1 MNYQQQQL
9 SFSMAKRD
17 YEDRDKDRHRRRKQN
32 EHAQI
37 HVPGE
42 SAVTR
47 KRPAAHRALS
57 KRRIRKDQSAKR
69 RNDYDN
75 ENANK
80 LSSCHKNN
88 PPVTRLI
95 LATRH
100 RERFRP

>member
-1 MNYQQQQL
+1 MNHQQQQL
-9 SFSMAKRD
+9 SLSMPIRD
-17 YEDRDKDRHRRRKQN
+17 YEDRDKHRHRGRQQN

-42 SAVTR
+42 STVAR

-57 KRRIRKDQSAKR
+57 KRRVRKDQSAKR

-80 LSSCHKNN
+80 VSSCHKNN
-88 PPVTRLI
+88 PPVNRLN
-95 LATRH
+95 LPTRH